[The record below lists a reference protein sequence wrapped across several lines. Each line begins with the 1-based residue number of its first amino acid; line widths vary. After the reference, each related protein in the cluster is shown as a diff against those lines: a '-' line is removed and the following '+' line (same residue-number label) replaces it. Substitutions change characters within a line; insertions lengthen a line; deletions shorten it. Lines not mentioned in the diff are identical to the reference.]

1 MNKITV
7 FIIVLALLVFGGIY
21 VFSRNSETSQVPNVS
36 NTNNVPTPTSQA
48 QSQVKE
54 VSVEAGSFY
63 FKPSEITVKKGE
75 KVKIV
80 MRSVSLMHNFTVDE
94 LNVQLPI
101 VKNGDTG
108 TVEFIPDRVG
118 TFEYY
123 CSVGEHRQNGQAG
136 KLIVT
141 E

>member
-36 NTNNVPTPTSQA
+36 NTNNVPTQTSQA